1 MINRRNNKK
10 RVGGF
15 LSIWLLLLLVQSP
28 AVWAD
33 EIIGYIE
40 EAFEAHINNDF
51 ETAIKFYTKA
61 IEADKLPKE
70 NLAVVHNLRGEAWA
84 DSGNCPKAILDFSKA
99 IQLRQSY
106 AHAFYFRS
114 ICNQKMG
121 EYKQAWRDIEKAVF
135 FNPKKTLYR
144 EARASLAA
152 LMGKDSEEPV
162 SSAPAAPLK
171 IACG

>member
-1 MINRRNNKK
+1 MIHSRTNKK

-40 EAFEAHINNDF
+40 EAFEAHINDDF
-51 ETAIKFYTKA
+51 ETAIKLYTKV
-61 IEADKLPKE
+61 IETGELPQE

-84 DSGNCPKAILDFSKA
+84 DSGNCPKAVLDFSEA
-99 IQLRQSY
+99 IRLRPDY

-114 ICNQKMG
+114 ICYQKMG
-121 EYKQAWRDIEKAVF
+121 KDKQARRDIEKAVF
-135 FNPKKTLYR
+135 LNPNKTLYR
-144 EARASLAA
+144 EARAYLQ
-152 LMGKDSEEPV
+152 P
-162 SSAPAAPLK
+162 
-171 IACG
+171 